1 MLGLA
6 GIVLLVMWVIR
17 AVLPEKRR
25 WWQPAIPLLI
35 AVAAFGIDLIIQ
47 TDPER
52 IKAVIYAA
60 SKAIEKEN
68 PNAMELLLSENYHDS
83 RHKTKRDLMG
93 YCRAILSEPLVE
105 KNITRI
111 ASLEISPD
119 KLTAVA
125 VVNIRILFDKRS
137 FVYHDYKQLMFLKMK
152 VNLLKENNKWLIGQ
166 AELLEVDM
174 QHISWQDITQIPY

>member
-1 MLGLA
+1 M
-6 GIVLLVMWVIR
+6 
-17 AVLPEKRR
+17 
-25 WWQPAIPLLI
+25 AIPLLI
-35 AVAAFGIDLIIQ
+35 AVAAFGIDLIVQ

-52 IKAVIYAA
+52 IKAVIYSA

-68 PNAMELLLSENYHDS
+68 PNAMELLLSADYHDS

-119 KLTAVA
+119 KLTAGT

-137 FVYHDYKQLMFLKMK
+137 FIYQDYKQLMFLKMK
-152 VNLLKENNKWLIGQ
+152 VNLVKEKNKWLIVQ

-174 QHISWQDITQIPY
+174 QPMSWQDITQIPY